1 MASAPIV
8 ANFDLNTNRLKH
20 VKGRRIEAPAFKA
33 PLAKKARGG
42 TESFLGWRRENGR
55 VGVRNHVV
63 LLPLDDLSN
72 AACEAVANNIKGT
85 LALPHAYGRL
95 QFGADLDLHFRT
107 LIGIG
112 SNPNVAAVVVIG
124 IEDAWTKIVV
134 DGIART
140 GKPVVGFGI
149 EGHGDIAVIAKASYV
164 AKEFVQWASELRREK
179 CPISDLWVSTKCG
192 ESDTTTGLSSCP
204 TVGNMYDK
212 LIPKGIYGVFG
223 ETSEI
228 TGAEHL
234 CKARAATPELGERWY
249 RMWKAYQDEVIEAH
263 KTSDL
268 SDSQPTKGNIA
279 GGLTTIEEKA
289 LGNLEKIGR
298 ECRYID
304 ILEPAETPAKGP
316 GLYFMDTSSAA
327 AECVTLMAAGGY
339 VVHTFPTGQG
349 NVIGNPI
356 VPVIK
361 ITGNPKT
368 MRTMPEH
375 IDLDVSGI
383 LRRDMTIPEA
393 GDALIETV
401 IRTANGRLTAA
412 EALGHREFVMT
423 KLYRS
428 A

>member
-1 MASAPIV
+1 MA
-8 ANFDLNTNRLKH
+8 T
-20 VKGRRIEAPAFKA
+20 
-33 PLAKKARGG
+33 KKSGKSNL
-42 TESFLGWRRENGR
+42 SFRGWRRENGR

-63 LLPLDDLSN
+63 ILPLDDLSN

-85 LALPHAYGRL
+85 LAIPHAYGRL

-107 LIGIG
+107 LIGTG

-124 IEDAWTKIVV
+124 IEDQWTDRVV
-134 DGIART
+134 EGIAKT
-140 GKPVVGFGI
+140 GKPVIGFGI
-149 EGHGDIAVIAKASYV
+149 EGHGDIATIAKASYE
-164 AKEFVQWASELRREK
+164 AKRMLQWASELEREE
-179 CPISDLWVSTKCG
+179 CGIDELWVSTKCG

-212 LIPKGIYGVFG
+212 LIPKGVTGCFG

-234 CKARAATPELGERWY
+234 ARERAVTKAIGDKWY
-249 RMWKAYQDEVIEAH
+249 RMWKAYQEEVIEAH
-263 KTSDL
+263 KTDDL

-298 ECRYID
+298 TCRYID
-304 ILEPAETPAKGP
+304 VLEPAEAPNRGP
-316 GLYFMDTSSAA
+316 GLYYMDTSSAA
-327 AECVTLMAAGGY
+327 AECVTLMAAGGW

-356 VPVIK
+356 LPVIK
-361 ITGNPKT
+361 ISGNPKT
-368 MRTMPEH
+368 IRTMGEH
-375 IDLDVSGI
+375 IDLDVSGV
-383 LRRDMTIPEA
+383 LRREQTLDTA
-393 GDALIETV
+393 GDALIDMI

-412 EALGHREFVMT
+412 EALGHREFSLT

>member
-1 MASAPIV
+1 MAQ
-8 ANFDLNTNRLKH
+8 ANGHSNLKFH
-20 VKGRRIEAPAFKA
+20 
-33 PLAKKARGG
+33 
-42 TESFLGWRRENGR
+42 GWRRENGR

-63 LLPLDDLSN
+63 ILPLDDLSN

-95 QFGADLDLHFRT
+95 QFGEDLDLHFRT
-107 LIGIG
+107 LIGTG

-124 IEDAWTKIVV
+124 IEDQWTNIVV
-134 DGIART
+134 EGIAKT
-140 GKPVVGFGI
+140 GKPVTGFGI
-149 EGHGDIAVIAKASYV
+149 EGTGDLMTIAKASRV
-164 AKEFVQWASELRREK
+164 AKDYLQWASELQREE

-192 ESDTTTGLSSCP
+192 ESDTTTGLASCP

-212 LIPKGIYGVFG
+212 LIPAGIYGCFG

-234 CKARAATPELGERWY
+234 AKERAASPEIGETWYTRW
-249 RMWKAYQDEVIEAH
+249 KKYQDDVIEQF

-304 ILEPAETPAKGP
+304 ALEPAEAPAKGP
-316 GLYFMDTSSAA
+316 GLYYMDTSSAA
-327 AECVTLMAAGGY
+327 AECVTLMAAAGY
-339 VVHTFPTGQG
+339 AVHTFPTGQG

-368 MRTMPEH
+368 VRTMSEH
-375 IDLDVSGI
+375 VDVDVSGV
-383 LRRDMTIPEA
+383 LRREMTIPQA
-393 GDALIETV
+393 GDALIDMV
-401 IRTANGRLTAA
+401 VRTANGRFTAA